1 MLQVVVTRPAPGP
14 EFSFRTRYPARLK
27 NCLLVPPLIMS
38 KKLWLLFA
46 LTEAVES
53 ENHVWEAMAKAEEFM
68 ST

>member
-1 MLQVVVTRPAPGP
+1 MLRVVVTRSGPSP
-14 EFSFRTRYPARLK
+14 EFSFRTRYPVRPEI
-27 NCLLVPPLIMS
+27 CLLVPPLILS

-46 LTEAVES
+46 LIEAVES